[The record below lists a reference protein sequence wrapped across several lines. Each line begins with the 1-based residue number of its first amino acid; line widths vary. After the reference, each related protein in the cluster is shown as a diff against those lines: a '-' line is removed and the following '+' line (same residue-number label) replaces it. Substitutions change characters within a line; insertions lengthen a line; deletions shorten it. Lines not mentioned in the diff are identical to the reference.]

1 MFTSLNAEGSASM
14 IKSLSND
21 KVHTLL
27 NPENNVVYRVPKY
40 QREYT
45 WGKAEWDELV
55 DDLLEHDGADGHF
68 LGTIICVNSTANATE
83 ESILEVID
91 GQQRLTTL
99 SLLMSAVH
107 SVLSRY
113 TDQMDFDQQVDLS
126 NLRRMLALRDPWR
139 ARVRPQSQGNND
151 KDYSHVL
158 AQSGIPVEDPK
169 PAYAGNRRIK
179 RAFYHFQSRI
189 EQLAELEG
197 TSQLNASYDML
208 SRVKRAHLVKLEVV
222 SHADA
227 FTLFESL
234 NNRGVPLTPID
245 LIKNTLLAEAERT
258 EGTSLDLAYSQWRG
272 WLDKLGD
279 EYGAQERFFR
289 YYYTAMKHESD
300 LAVSGQII
308 ATRSNLIRIYEELIR
323 RDLPKLLT
331 NLDDGVSAFAKLL
344 GRDEEH
350 LSTSLGRSLTRLRRA
365 QGLPAHILLIYLL
378 ITQKETDLSD
388 AELIEIVDLQT
399 NFFVRRNLTGKPA
412 TYALVRLYME
422 LVARLRDA
430 DASERKAIILSELE
444 SVSASNDE
452 FYQWLSGPL
461 YDLNAEVVRFILTHL
476 AEQGMTLETRQDLWQ
491 RTASTSR
498 PTFVWSIEHILPQ
511 GENLPQDWI
520 DMLGGSGEA
529 AKTQQE
535 LVHHLGNLT
544 ITGYNSALSN
554 ASFAMKRDRKDSKGN
569 YIGYRNGLNLNAG
582 LADRETWSDSEILE
596 RTEQLAA
603 DAMAAFPL
611 SYPQE

>member
-1 MFTSLNAEGSASM
+1 M

-27 NPENNVVYRVPKY
+27 NPENNVVYKVPRY

-45 WGKAEWDELV
+45 WGKSEWDELF
-55 DDLLEHDGADGHF
+55 DDLIEHEGTDGHF

-99 SLLMSAVH
+99 SLLMTAVL

-113 TDQMDFDQQVDLS
+113 VDEMDFDQQVDLS

-151 KDYSHVL
+151 KDYAHVL
-158 AQSGIPVEDPK
+158 AQAGIATEDPR
-169 PAYAGNRRIK
+169 PAYVGNRRIK
-179 RAFYHFQSRI
+179 RAFYHFRSRI
-189 EQLAELEG
+189 EQLAELES
-197 TSQLNASYDML
+197 TSPLVAAYNML

-258 EGTSLDLAYSQWRG
+258 EGTSLDTAYTQWRG
-272 WLDKLGD
+272 WLEKLGD

-289 YYYTAMKHESD
+289 YYYTAMKHESN
-300 LAVSGQII
+300 LAVPGQVI
-308 ATRSNLIRIYEELIR
+308 ATRSNLIQIYEELIK
-323 RDLPKLLT
+323 RDLPQLLK
-331 NLDDGVSAFAKLL
+331 NLDEGVTAFAKLL

-350 LSTSLGRSLTRLRRA
+350 LTTSLGRALTRLRRA

-378 ITQKETDLSD
+378 ITQEDAELSD

-412 TYALVRLYME
+412 TYALVRLYMD
-422 LVARLRDA
+422 LVARLRSA
-430 DASERKAIILSELE
+430 DPADRKEIILSDLE
-444 SVSASNDE
+444 AVSASDSE
-452 FYQWLSGPL
+452 LHEWLSGPL
-461 YDLNAEVVRFILTHL
+461 YDLNSDVVRFILTHL
-476 AEQGMTLETRQDLWQ
+476 AEQRMTRETQQDLWQ
-491 RTASTSR
+491 RTASTTR

-520 DMLGGSGEA
+520 DMLGGHEQA
-529 AKTQQE
+529 RTTQQE

-544 ITGYNSALSN
+544 ITGYNSTLSN
-554 ASFAMKRDRKDSKGN
+554 ASFVKKRDRKDSRGN
-569 YIGYRNGLNLNAG
+569 SIGYRNGLSLNAG
-582 LADRETWSDSEILE
+582 LADLDTWGRTEILS
-596 RTEQLAA
+596 RTDELAGQ
-603 DAMAAFPL
+603 AMKAFPL
-611 SYPQE
+611 AYRER

>member
-1 MFTSLNAEGSASM
+1 M

-27 NPENNVVYRVPKY
+27 NPENNVVYKVPRY

-45 WGKAEWDELV
+45 WGKSEWDELF
-55 DDLLEHDGADGHF
+55 DDLIEHEGTDGHF

-99 SLLMSAVH
+99 SLLMTAVL

-113 TDQMDFDQQVDLS
+113 VDEMDFDQQVDLS

-151 KDYSHVL
+151 KDYAHVL
-158 AQSGIPVEDPK
+158 AQAGIAIDDPR
-169 PAYAGNRRIK
+169 PAYVGNRRIK
-179 RAFYHFQSRI
+179 RAFYHFRSRI
-189 EQLAELEG
+189 EQLAELES
-197 TSQLNASYDML
+197 TSPLVAAYNML

-245 LIKNTLLAEAERT
+245 LIKNTLLAEAERA
-258 EGTSLDLAYSQWRG
+258 EGTSLDTAYSQWRG
-272 WLDKLGD
+272 WLEKLGD

-289 YYYTAMKHESD
+289 YYYTAMKHESN
-300 LAVSGQII
+300 LAVPGQVI
-308 ATRSNLIRIYEELIR
+308 ATRSNLIHIYEELIK
-323 RDLPKLLT
+323 RDLPQLLK
-331 NLDDGVSAFAKLL
+331 NLDEGVTAFAKLL

-350 LSTSLGRSLTRLRRA
+350 LMTPLGRALTRLRRA

-378 ITQKETDLSD
+378 ITQEDAELSD

-412 TYALVRLYME
+412 TYALVRLYMD
-422 LVARLRDA
+422 LVARLRSA
-430 DASERKAIILSELE
+430 DPADRKEIILSDLE
-444 SVSASNDE
+444 AVSASDNE
-452 FYQWLSGPL
+452 FHEWLSGPL
-461 YDLNAEVVRFILTHL
+461 YDLNSDVVRFILTHL
-476 AEQGMTLETRQDLWQ
+476 AEQRMTRETQQDLWQ
-491 RTASTSR
+491 RTASTTR

-520 DMLGGSGEA
+520 DMLGGHEQA
-529 AKTQQE
+529 RTTQQE

-544 ITGYNSALSN
+544 ITGYNSTLSN
-554 ASFAMKRDRKDSKGN
+554 ASFVKKRDRKDSRGN
-569 YIGYRNGLNLNAG
+569 SIGYRNGLSLNAG
-582 LADRETWSDSEILE
+582 LADLDTWGRTEILS
-596 RTEQLAA
+596 RTDELAGQ
-603 DAMAAFPL
+603 AMEAFPL
-611 SYPQE
+611 AYRER

>member
-1 MFTSLNAEGSASM
+1 M

-27 NPENNVVYRVPKY
+27 NPENNVVYKVPRY

-45 WGKAEWDELV
+45 WGKSEWDELF
-55 DDLLEHDGADGHF
+55 DDLIEHEGTDGHF

-83 ESILEVID
+83 ESILKVID

-99 SLLMSAVH
+99 SLLMTAVL

-113 TDQMDFDQQVDLS
+113 VDEMDFDQQVDLS

-151 KDYSHVL
+151 KDYAHVL
-158 AQSGIPVEDPK
+158 AQAGIAIDDPR
-169 PAYAGNRRIK
+169 PAYVGNRRIK
-179 RAFYHFQSRI
+179 RAFYHFRFRI
-189 EQLAELEG
+189 EQLAELES
-197 TSQLNASYDML
+197 TSPLVAAYNML

-245 LIKNTLLAEAERT
+245 LIKNTLLAEAERA
-258 EGTSLDLAYSQWRG
+258 EGTSLDTAYSQWRG
-272 WLDKLGD
+272 WLEKLGD

-289 YYYTAMKHESD
+289 YYYTAMKHESN
-300 LAVSGQII
+300 LAVPGQVI
-308 ATRSNLIRIYEELIR
+308 ATRSNLIHIYEELIK
-323 RDLPKLLT
+323 RDLPKLLK
-331 NLDDGVSAFAKLL
+331 NLDEGVTAFAKLL

-350 LSTSLGRSLTRLRRA
+350 LMTPLGRALTRLRRA

-378 ITQKETDLSD
+378 ITQEDAQLSD

-412 TYALVRLYME
+412 TYALVRLYMD
-422 LVARLRDA
+422 LVARLRSA
-430 DASERKAIILSELE
+430 DPADRKEIILSDLE
-444 SVSASNDE
+444 AVSASDNE
-452 FYQWLSGPL
+452 FHEWLSGPL
-461 YDLNAEVVRFILTHL
+461 YDLNSDVVRFILTHL
-476 AEQGMTLETRQDLWQ
+476 AEQRMTRETQQDLWQ
-491 RTASTSR
+491 RTASTTR

-520 DMLGGSGEA
+520 DMLGGHEQA
-529 AKTQQE
+529 RTTQQE

-544 ITGYNSALSN
+544 ITGYNSTLSN
-554 ASFAMKRDRKDSKGN
+554 ASFVKKRDRKDSRGN
-569 YIGYRNGLNLNAG
+569 SIGYRNGLSLNAG
-582 LADRETWSDSEILE
+582 LADLDTWGRTEILS
-596 RTEQLAA
+596 RTDELAGQ
-603 DAMAAFPL
+603 AMEAFPL
-611 SYPQE
+611 AYRER